1 MMSTDSATLSN
12 PEIGEHVDVGG
23 IGTNY
28 IVAGEGDPLILIH
41 GSGPGV
47 TAYANWRGVIPD
59 LAQHFRCYA
68 PDTLGFGYTDFPED
82 IAGFDMDRWIA
93 HLTGF
98 MDALGI
104 ERAHFIGNSYGGA
117 LALAL
122 ATRHPERVGRLVLM
136 GAAGVHF
143 EVTEGLRKV
152 WGYEPSV
159 EAMRDL
165 MTTFAFDPALVK
177 DEIVRSRFEA
187 SVRPGAQEAFSSL
200 FPEPRQRWLE
210 ALATDEDKLAALPH
224 EVLIVHGREDVI
236 VPHAVSERFHQLIPN
251 SELHL
256 FGQCG
261 HWTQI
266 EKRERF
272 VALVTPFLKGPQ

>member
-1 MMSTDSATLSN
+1 MSTVTKAGSN
-12 PEIGEHVDVGG
+12 PEIGERVDVNG

-28 IVAGEGDPLILIH
+28 IVAGEGEPLILIH

-59 LAQHFRCYA
+59 FAQHFRCYA
-68 PDTLGFGYTDFPED
+68 PDTLGFGYTDFPAH
-82 IAGFDMDRWIA
+82 IQGFDMDQWIA
-93 HLTGF
+93 HLIGF

-104 ERAHFIGNSYGGA
+104 ARAHFIGNSYGGA
-117 LALAL
+117 LAVAL
-122 ATRHPERVGRLVLM
+122 ATRHPERVNRLILM
-136 GAAGVHF
+136 GAAGVRF
-143 EVTEGLRKV
+143 DVTDGLRKV
-152 WGYEPSV
+152 WGYQPSV

-165 MTTFAFDPALVK
+165 MTTFAFDASLVK

-187 SVRPGAQEAFSSL
+187 SIRPGAQEAFSSL
-200 FPEPRQRWLE
+200 FPEPRQRWLD
-210 ALATDEDKLAALPH
+210 ALATDEDKLAAIQH
-224 EVLIVHGREDVI
+224 EVLIIHGREDVI
-236 VPHAVSERFHQLIPN
+236 VPHAASERFHQLIPN

-272 VALVTPFLKGPQ
+272 VALVTPFLRGPQ

>member
-1 MMSTDSATLSN
+1 MSTVTEAGSN
-12 PEIGEHVDVGG
+12 PEIGERVDVNGV
-23 IGTNY
+23 GTNY
-28 IVAGEGDPLILIH
+28 IVAGEGEPLILIH

-59 LAQHFRCYA
+59 FAQHFRCYA
-68 PDTLGFGYTDFPED
+68 PDTLGFGYTDFPAH
-82 IAGFDMDRWIA
+82 IQGFDMDQWIA
-93 HLTGF
+93 HLIGF

-104 ERAHFIGNSYGGA
+104 ARAHFIGNSYGGA
-117 LALAL
+117 LAVAL
-122 ATRHPERVGRLVLM
+122 ATRHPERVNRLVLM
-136 GAAGVHF
+136 GAAGVRF
-143 EVTEGLRKV
+143 DVTDGLRKV
-152 WGYEPSV
+152 WGYQPSV

-165 MTTFAFDPALVK
+165 MTTFAFDASLVK

-200 FPEPRQRWLE
+200 FPAPRQRWLD
-210 ALATDEDKLAALPH
+210 ALATDEDKLAAIQH
-224 EVLIVHGREDVI
+224 EVLIIHGREDVI
-236 VPHAVSERFHQLIPN
+236 VPHAASERFHQLIPN

-272 VALVTPFLKGPQ
+272 VALVTPFLRGPQ

>member
-1 MMSTDSATLSN
+1 MTTSAADTAN
-12 PEIGEHVDVGG
+12 PEIGERVDVNG

-28 IVAGEGDPLILIH
+28 IVAGEGEPLILIH

-47 TAYANWRGVIPD
+47 TAYANWRGVIPEF
-59 LAQHFRCYA
+59 AKSFRCYA
-68 PDTLGFGYTDFPED
+68 PDTLGFGYTDFPAE
-82 IAGFDMDRWIA
+82 IQGFDMDRWIA

-104 ERAHFIGNSYGGA
+104 ESAHFIGNSYGGA
-117 LALAL
+117 LTLAL
-122 ATRHPERVGRLVLM
+122 AARHPERVRRAVLM
-136 GAAGVHF
+136 GAAGVPF
-143 EVTEGLRKV
+143 EVTDGLKKV

-159 EAMRDL
+159 DAMRDL
-165 MTTFAFDPALVK
+165 MNTFAFDSSLVK
-177 DEIVRSRFEA
+177 EEIVRSRFEA

-200 FPEPRQRWLE
+200 FPEPRQRWLD
-210 ALATDEDKLAALPH
+210 ALATSDADLAALPH
-224 EVLIVHGREDVI
+224 AMMAIHGREDVI
-236 VPHAVSERFHQLIPN
+236 VPFEVSLRFSQLIPN
-251 SELHL
+251 CELHI

-272 VALVTPFLKGPQ
+272 VELVTPFLRGG

>member
-1 MMSTDSATLSN
+1 MSTVPDAVAN
-12 PEIGEHVDVGG
+12 PEIGERVDVDG

-28 IVAGEGDPLILIH
+28 IVAGQGDPLILIH

-59 LAQHFRCYA
+59 FAQHFRCYA
-68 PDTLGFGYTDFPED
+68 PDTLGFGYTDFPSD
-82 IAGFDMDRWIA
+82 IQGFDMDRWIA
-93 HLTGF
+93 HLIGF

-104 ERAHFIGNSYGGA
+104 EKAHFIGNSYGGA
-117 LALAL
+117 LAVNL
-122 ATRHPERVGRLVLM
+122 ATRHPERVNRLVLM
-136 GAAGVHF
+136 GAAGVRF
-143 EVTEGLRKV
+143 DVTDGLRKV
-152 WGYEPSV
+152 WGYQPSV

-165 MTTFAFDPALVK
+165 MTTFAFDAGLVK

-224 EVLIVHGREDVI
+224 EVMLVHGREDVI

-256 FGQCG
+256 FGKCG

-266 EKRERF
+266 ERRERF
-272 VALVTPFLKGPQ
+272 VALVTPFLQGPQ